1 MIENMVICIV
11 VRWKLKLDIED
22 VIKYKMN
29 NVVYKVL
36 NLINCN
42 IFLDMFVYFVILFEI
57 MEVVGFIKIFVVLE
71 LVFKVKVV
79 FVDKF
84 GCEF

>member
-1 MIENMVICIV
+1 
-11 VRWKLKLDIED
+11 
-22 VIKYKMN
+22 MN

-79 FVDKF
+79 FIDKF

>member
-1 MIENMVICIV
+1 
-11 VRWKLKLDIED
+11 
-22 VIKYKMN
+22 MN

-36 NLINCN
+36 NLINWN
-42 IFLDMFVYFVILFEI
+42 IFLNMFVYFVILFEI
-57 MEVVGFIKIFVVLE
+57 MEVEGFIKIFVVLE

>member
-1 MIENMVICIV
+1 
-11 VRWKLKLDIED
+11 
-22 VIKYKMN
+22 MN

-57 MEVVGFIKIFVVLE
+57 MEVEGLIKIFVVLE

>member
-1 MIENMVICIV
+1 
-11 VRWKLKLDIED
+11 
-22 VIKYKMN
+22 MN

-57 MEVVGFIKIFVVLE
+57 MEVEGFIKIFVVLE
-71 LVFKVKVV
+71 LVF
-79 FVDKF
+79 
-84 GCEF
+84 

>member
-1 MIENMVICIV
+1 
-11 VRWKLKLDIED
+11 
-22 VIKYKMN
+22 MN

-71 LVFKVKVV
+71 LVFNVKVV

>member
-1 MIENMVICIV
+1 M
-11 VRWKLKLDIED
+11 K
-22 VIKYKMN
+22 

-36 NLINCN
+36 NLINWN
-42 IFLDMFVYFVILFEI
+42 IFLNMFVYFVILFEI
-57 MEVVGFIKIFVVLE
+57 MEVEGFIKIFVVLE